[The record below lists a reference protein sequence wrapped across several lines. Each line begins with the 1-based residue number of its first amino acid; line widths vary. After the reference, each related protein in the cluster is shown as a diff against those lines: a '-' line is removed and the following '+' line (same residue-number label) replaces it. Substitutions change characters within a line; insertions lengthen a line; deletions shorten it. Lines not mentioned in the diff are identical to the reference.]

1 MLTCCSNAFTFISC
15 MANAGMAMISCELLA
30 VPVVAGEEPALN
42 TRLLTANSPRSR
54 INWKAVSCSKTS
66 ACKLKLTLPST
77 KSASIKSFESDQSG
91 VSATSFIAMSVV
103 TFNGDNWNSP
113 SMAMLPFSAVSKLNW
128 YWLNANLPFD
138 WSLSLLS
145 LLGLAFLLPTL
156 LELIKAW
163 VSKSCKST
171 LSSG

>member
-1 MLTCCSNAFTFISC
+1 MLSVATLETSSSFVSLFPLCAALGLALADVASAAELFGVNRRCKSSPDLSNRPDTRTLSKVTSAMLTCCSNAFTFKSC

-30 VPVVAGEEPALN
+30 VPVVAGKESALN

-103 TFNGDNWNSP
+103 TFIGDN
-113 SMAMLPFSAVSKLNW
+113 
-128 YWLNANLPFD
+128 
-138 WSLSLLS
+138 
-145 LLGLAFLLPTL
+145 
-156 LELIKAW
+156 
-163 VSKSCKST
+163 
-171 LSSG
+171 